1 MKSRAFRRVTAGLCL
16 MAAVCCAGCSAEP
29 GASQAAPAGTPDTVK
44 PTTAAT
50 TTTTARTAH
59 IPEGMSATLPLT
71 EPTQGTD
78 REEAP
83 TTTRTYAI
91 HPRLTL
97 TADKAVYG
105 PADRVSLTLTD
116 TENQGFRFGDQT
128 TLWIQK
134 DGEWESLVRPGGQ
147 AVRDLMVWPQP
158 EGRKATINLSVPLD
172 AYPDLETPGEYRVT
186 LIVEDQMVAVEF
198 TVQ

>member
-16 MAAVCCAGCSAEP
+16 VAAVCCAGCSAEP
-29 GASQAAPAGTPDTVK
+29 GMSQAASARTPDTAA
-44 PTTAAT
+44 TAAAT

-59 IPEGMSATLPLT
+59 IPEDMSATLPLT

-134 DGEWESLVRPGGQ
+134 DGAWKSLVRPGGQ
-147 AVRDLMVWPQP
+147 AVRDLMVLPQP
-158 EGRKATINLSVPLD
+158 AGRKATINLSVPLD
-172 AYPDLETPGEYRVT
+172 AYPDLETPGKYRVT

-198 TVQ
+198 TIQ